1 MLLLFLS
8 ARYFQMC
15 RSLLRVKVFPR
26 DWGGAR
32 SSLCSYYHLSC
43 LTYGSDTPSPSS
55 CCQSTSCC
63 CVLLWWLAPPPR
75 SAHLCC
81 WPHANLCSP
90 RWLYQKAPCSCLT
103 SAMVTSTARLMIFTC
118 RKQCRENRICTAPA
132 ALPQE
137 LQEAIVLYETVC
149 APLDC
154 L

>member
-1 MLLLFLS
+1 MLLFLS

-15 RSLLRVKVFPR
+15 RSLLRVKVSPH
-26 DWGGAR
+26 DWGGTR
-32 SSLCSYYHLSC
+32 SSLCSCYHLFC
-43 LTYGSDTPSPSS
+43 PTYGSDHSFTK
-55 CCQSTSCC
+55 Q
-63 CVLLWWLAPPPR
+63 LLSKHFLLCMSLRWLAPPPR
-75 SAHLCC
+75 SAHRCC
-81 WPHANLCSP
+81 QPHANLWSP
-90 RWLYQKAPCSCLT
+90 RWLYQKPPCSCLT